1 MGRIRRVLSQ
11 AGAGAPYLLLCVLC
25 AHMQHLQAVVNTLCV
40 PGTYAFCVQG
50 MHFSH
55 AYTVYVIL
63 ILALLLRSW

>member
-55 AYTVYVIL
+55 AVSYTHLTLPTIYSV
-63 ILALLLRSW
+63 